1 MSRSRP
7 RPRTRTVVAA
17 LLGALSLSACGT
29 PEAKPPAL
37 ASGAQKGTVVASG
50 GEVTGGGL
58 TPGLSDSISTLAD
71 KGRIRGAESAKVWLI
86 EVSDFQCPF
95 CKRWH
100 DESFAALDREYVQTG
115 KARVAYINYPI
126 ARIHPNARAASE
138 AAMCS
143 SVQSRFWQMHDA
155 LFETQARWAP
165 MPDPMPVFD
174 SLAVAAGVNPTAWRS
189 CMTTHATIPL
199 IDADRDR
206 WGQAGV
212 NSTPSFFV
220 ANRGLV
226 GAYPTDSFRVVLD
239 SAIAAQAK
247 GAR

>member
-1 MSRSRP
+1 MSHSPLRRRS
-7 RPRTRTVVAA
+7 VAA
-17 LLGALSLSACGT
+17 ILGVLSLAACGT
-29 PEAKPPAL
+29 PEARSAASAPA
-37 ASGAQKGTVVASG
+37 SVKGAAVASG

-58 TPGLSDSISTLAD
+58 APGLSDSVSTLAD
-71 KGRIRGAESAKVWLI
+71 KGRIRGAETAKVWLI
-86 EVSDFQCPF
+86 EVSDFQCPY

-100 DESFAALDREYVQTG
+100 DDSYAALDREYVQTG
-115 KARVAYINYPI
+115 KARIAYINYPI

-143 SVQSRFWQMHDA
+143 SAQNRFWQMHDA
-155 LFETQARWAP
+155 LFDTQARWAP
-165 MPDPMPVFD
+165 MQNPMPMFD

-189 CMTTHATIPL
+189 CMSTHATIPL

-212 NSTPSFFV
+212 TSTPSFFV
-220 ANRGLV
+220 ANRALV

-247 GAR
+247 GTR